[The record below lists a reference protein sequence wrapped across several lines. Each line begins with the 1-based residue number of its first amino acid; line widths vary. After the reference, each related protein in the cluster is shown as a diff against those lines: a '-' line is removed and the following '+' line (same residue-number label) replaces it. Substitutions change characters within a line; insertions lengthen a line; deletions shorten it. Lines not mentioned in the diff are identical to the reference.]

1 MEFESEDY
9 GEDFK
14 NAGKAGSRYSSV
26 TLATRQIIAGAND
39 IIGEVRDSKIG
50 SPATGEDVNYIES
63 PHAHNSIQDFY
74 DNIMSCKHALYGGFD
89 QNGKTPDAASLIG
102 VCLTFQQTKA
112 AAENVQAKLEA
123 ALDAISKMRKPFVEC
138 YSDASAKTAMSALD
152 DLEESLDKL
161 NDILE
166 SYSNNATIEAKFK
179 SVNEQFVEKTVKP
192 TYRALADNDLKLV
205 EALKKITW

>member
-1 MEFESEDY
+1 M
-9 GEDFK
+9 
-14 NAGKAGSRYSSV
+14 
-26 TLATRQIIAGAND
+26 
-39 IIGEVRDSKIG
+39 
-50 SPATGEDVNYIES
+50 
-63 PHAHNSIQDFY
+63 
-74 DNIMSCKHALYGGFD
+74 
-89 QNGKTPDAASLIG
+89 
-102 VCLTFQQTKA
+102 
-112 AAENVQAKLEA
+112 QAKLEA
-123 ALDAISKMRKPFVEC
+123 ALDAISKMKKPFVEC